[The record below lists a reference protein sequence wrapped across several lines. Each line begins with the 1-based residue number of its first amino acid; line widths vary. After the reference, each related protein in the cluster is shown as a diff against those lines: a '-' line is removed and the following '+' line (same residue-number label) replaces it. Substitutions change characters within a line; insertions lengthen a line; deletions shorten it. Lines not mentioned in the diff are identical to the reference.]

1 MNLNRILLPLGLV
14 MCGLLSSCIYPYPPN
29 PHGPVPA
36 QSPDPATHEPELD
49 PIEVARREAQE
60 AADRLK
66 NTNPGVT
73 DPGNTDPGGT
83 SAPDPVK
90 PPEKEYR
97 VAVPIPGKPGFVF
110 NPFTNKPLDVRG
122 IPAGKL
128 VVDPNDP
135 DPNHKFRVP

>member
-1 MNLNRILLPLGLV
+1 

-29 PHGPVPA
+29 PHGPSPA
-36 QSPDPATHEPELD
+36 HSPDPVAPDPELD
-49 PIEVARREAQE
+49 PIEDARRKANESAEQHN
-60 AADRLK
+60 R
-66 NTNPGVT
+66 TNPRET
-73 DPGNTDPGGT
+73 DPGNTDPGG
-83 SAPDPVK
+83 SGPIDPVK
-90 PPEKEYR
+90 PAEKEYR